1 MPNYKGKHI
10 RISSDLSAETPK
22 ARKAQNSILQALKEN
37 NCQPR
42 LVYPV
47 KLSLI
52 FDEEMKT
59 LQLKQFMS
67 TKPVLQSYLKEYC
80 TEERH

>member
-1 MPNYKGKHI
+1 
-10 RISSDLSAETPK
+10 
-22 ARKAQNSILQALKEN
+22 
-37 NCQPR
+37 
-42 LVYPV
+42 V